1 MAARRRLDISSLLC
15 DSKEDSPVSRT
26 DALLS
31 RPREEH
37 KPQPQQVLTQVPSPG
52 YPSSEQGAFVYSE
65 ATSPYNSPQY
75 ERTSQYQRGPQ
86 QRRQDGPVYYW
97 EKRSPESLP
106 SAADLVPL
114 ALQAT
119 SPSRRTPSPS
129 FLVPTQS
136 AADRTGLL
144 RPSRHSEGLQEAT
157 FPRSSTSSTQPLQ
170 HPHRYS
176 QFPQPPPSSTSPVNI
191 HQSSEPAREQRASH
205 RFNVH
210 QYSPISQTHPSP
222 SPSSASSL
230 PNKFSASAR
239 PLSISP
245 TDLARPQRPSTS
257 GSVDKTLHLSSVLP
271 RQSETNMNTSQRTS
285 ASLSPTVPIS
295 GLSGLDVLVQA
306 ATEERERIDVH
317 RRLSGGEEPQLSSNY
332 VSSARHASLS
342 PVVPRG
348 EIFQA
353 PPPIPPYRATSQT
366 PIYVPPERVES
377 YYNVQSIEDVERRL
391 PSPEPFHTRQ
401 MDDARA
407 PENRLGVAL
416 PVINKL
422 ERRSQS
428 LEAGYAGYERASL
441 RLSDA
446 PRLPS
451 ATSRHLP
458 GSRPASLY
466 GASSSARTTAQQT
479 YLEDEEA
486 STSNQFPHTLSL
498 GEPGPIPYVRR
509 SPPRSKP
516 KPKKPGSAAL
526 ASLEKELAES
536 HNKGSGSKQIRRL
549 SPPRSQ
555 MQRKLPDIGSMA
567 RQSNERG
574 ASEDED
580 VDDFFL
586 SAFDSPRN
594 AARQIPSRKP
604 VPVDI
609 PSAHSRED
617 GVSLESWH
625 HTQPRRSSGEQQ
637 VYSPAIFRAS
647 PERTDEYSNYSS
659 PLRGVLDLD
668 DEETMPDVEAEIL
681 DEIAEAAGGTTSDA
695 ERTDFDDQATDN
707 MEVDVEN
714 ELLSLIDGPPEP
726 PSKSYHQAKPPL
738 IHSPRHS
745 GLQDLDLDR
754 MSMPPPDISKAISAK
769 LKDSKKRPTKPK
781 LKQPKG
787 PPDEVTKPAKGFS
800 AQPEDASAKL
810 SKPKTGAKPRP
821 AKGLPVEKAKG
832 PKVSKEPSTPLSAS
846 LPTLSEP
853 VASSSTPT
861 DEAFPIVTSSG
872 RMVTKSKKSAAAS
885 TILHNQSSLSHRRKV
900 VPPIGW
906 DGGHSRSRS
915 HSVMPRASVDPE
927 PRREKTAK
935 EDEEKAKEKDAPAL
949 EPPDDPD
956 KDKLYCICRTQYD
969 EDRVM
974 IACDRCD
981 EWYHT
986 QCVNMP
992 DLLVDLVDQFICS
1005 KCIAQNPSL
1014 NLQTTYKQ
1022 RCFSGL
1028 KHPDPDSPEA
1038 CHKPSRGAYSK
1049 YCSDECGVR
1058 HMDRKIQSWAGNGG
1072 DVRSLWESVKDA
1084 KRREGFV
1091 MREPDRT
1098 LPKAIL
1104 AEIQNNGLPRP
1115 QASVSEVKQTLGD
1128 EEGRNS
1134 IVFRL
1139 EEQLQTIVQEREEL
1153 KKQLEV
1159 LSWRERLLQLA
1170 SDRADSVGDC
1180 GWDQRLVYGDEEW
1193 MEFGAGVLESYDEAA
1208 PNGHS
1213 EEGQDM
1219 DVDGGTVVGEW
1230 WCRGKKKCERH
1241 VGWQRVRAAD
1251 MELER
1256 TTKEDALAD
1265 LTVREREIR
1274 SRIEDILHPQSRPVR
1289 VYAEE
1294 TLKFKLS
1301 SPEGGGKKAK
1311 KKPAAA

>member
-15 DSKEDSPVSRT
+15 DSKEESPDKS
-26 DALLS
+26 
-31 RPREEH
+31 
-37 KPQPQQVLTQVPSPG
+37 QPQQVLTQVPSSD
-52 YPSSEQGAFVYSE
+52 YPSSEQGAFVYSKV
-65 ATSPYNSPQY
+65 TSPYNSPQY
-75 ERTSQYQRGPQ
+75 EQISQYQREPQ
-86 QRRQDGPVYYW
+86 QHRQDGPYYW

-119 SPSRRTPSPS
+119 SMSRRTPSPS
-129 FLVPTQS
+129 FLLPSQS
-136 AADRTGLL
+136 ATDRTGLL

-157 FPRSSTSSTQPLQ
+157 FPRSSTSPTQLQQ

-176 QFPQPPPSSTSPVNI
+176 QFPQPPSSTSPVNI
-191 HQSSEPAREQRASH
+191 HQSSESARERRASH
-205 RFNVH
+205 QFSVRQH
-210 QYSPISQTHPSP
+210 SSISQTHPSP
-222 SPSSASSL
+222 SPSSTSSL

-245 TDLARPQRPSTS
+245 TDLAHPRAPFTS
-257 GSVDKTLHLSSVLP
+257 GSAGKTLHLSPVLP
-271 RQSETNMNTSQRTS
+271 RQLETRMNTSQRTS
-285 ASLSPTVPIS
+285 TSLSPTVPIS

-332 VSSARHASLS
+332 VSSARCASLS
-342 PVVPRG
+342 PVVPRKRS

-353 PPPIPPYRATSQT
+353 PPPTPPYSATPT
-366 PIYVPPERVES
+366 YVAAERVEP
-377 YYNVQSIEDVERRL
+377 YYNGQGIEDVKRRL
-391 PSPEPFHTRQ
+391 PSPEPYHPRQ
-401 MDDARA
+401 VDNSWVPEKKPCVA
-407 PENRLGVAL
+407 P

-428 LEAGYAGYERASL
+428 PGAGYERSSV
-441 RLSDA
+441 RLPDA
-446 PRLPS
+446 PQILS

-458 GSRPASLY
+458 GSRPASLQA
-466 GASSSARTTAQQT
+466 ASSSARTIVQRA

-486 STSNQFPHTLSL
+486 STSNRFPHTLSSA
-498 GEPGPIPYVRR
+498 ESGPIPYVRR

-604 VPVDI
+604 VSVDI
-609 PSAHSRED
+609 PSVHSRAG
-617 GVSLESWH
+617 GVSLEPWH
-625 HTQPRRSSGEQQ
+625 HIQPRRSSGEQQ
-637 VYSPAIFRAS
+637 VYSPAMFRAS
-647 PERTDEYSNYSS
+647 PDRTDEYSNYPS
-659 PLRGVLDLD
+659 PVRGVLDHD
-668 DEETMPDVEAEIL
+668 DEETMPDVEAEIF
-681 DEIAEAAGGTTSDA
+681 DEIAEAAGGTTSEA

-714 ELLSLIDGPPEP
+714 ELLSLIDGPPE
-726 PSKSYHQAKPPL
+726 SRSYHQAKPPF

-745 GLQDLDLDR
+745 GLQGLDLDR
-754 MSMPPPDISKAISAK
+754 MSMPPPDTSKVSSTK
-769 LKDSKKRPTKPK
+769 VKDSKKRSTKPM
-781 LKQPKG
+781 LKPSKG

-800 AQPEDASAKL
+800 AQPEDSSAKP
-810 SKPKTGAKPRP
+810 SKPKSGAKPRP
-821 AKGLPVEKAKG
+821 TKGLPVEKAKRA
-832 PKVSKEPSTPLSAS
+832 KVSKEPSTPLSAS
-846 LPTLSEP
+846 LPTLSES
-853 VASSSTPT
+853 VGSSSIPT

-885 TILHNQSSLSHRRKV
+885 TILHNQFSLSHRKKV
-900 VPPIGW
+900 VPPIGG
-906 DGGHSRSRS
+906 DGGPSRSRS
-915 HSVMPRASVDPE
+915 HSVIPRASVDPE
-927 PRREKTAK
+927 THRDKTAK
-935 EDEEKAKEKDAPAL
+935 EDEEKGKEKDAPAL

-1014 NLQTTYKQ
+1014 NLRTTYKQ

-1058 HMDRKIQSWAGNGG
+1058 HMHRKIQSWAGNGG
-1072 DVRSLWESVKDA
+1072 DIRSFWESVKDA

-1091 MREPDRT
+1091 THELDRT
-1098 LPKAIL
+1098 LPKVIL
-1104 AEIQNNGLPRP
+1104 AEIQNNSLPRP

-1170 SDRADSVGDC
+1170 SDRAESMGDC

-1213 EEGQDM
+1213 EENQDM

-1265 LTVREREIR
+1265 LTIREREIR
-1274 SRIEDILHPQSRPVR
+1274 SRIEDILHPQSRPAR
-1289 VYAEE
+1289 VYVEE

-1301 SPEGGGKKAK
+1301 SSEGGGKKAK

>member
-15 DSKEDSPVSRT
+15 DSKEESPVSRT

-31 RPREEH
+31 RPREH
-37 KPQPQQVLTQVPSPG
+37 VQDKSQPQQVLAQVPSPG
-52 YPSSEQGAFVYSE
+52 YPSSEQGAFVYSK
-65 ATSPYNSPQY
+65 ATSPYNSPQH
-75 ERTSQYQRGPQ
+75 ERISQYQPEPQ
-86 QRRQDGPVYYW
+86 QHRQDGPVHYW
-97 EKRSPESLP
+97 EKRSPKSLP

-114 ALQAT
+114 TLQAT
-119 SPSRRTPSPS
+119 STSRRTPSPS
-129 FLVPTQS
+129 FLLPSQS
-136 AADRTGLL
+136 ATDRTGLL

-157 FPRSSTSSTQPLQ
+157 FPRSGTSPTQLQQ

-176 QFPQPPPSSTSPVNI
+176 QFPQSPSSTSPVNI
-191 HQSSEPAREQRASH
+191 HQSSESARERRASH
-205 RFNVH
+205 QFSVRE
-210 QYSPISQTHPSP
+210 YSSISQTHPSS
-222 SPSSASSL
+222 SPSSTSSL
-230 PNKFSASAR
+230 PNKFPAPAR

-245 TDLARPQRPSTS
+245 TDLAHPRWSSAS
-257 GSVDKTLHLSSVLP
+257 GSADKTLHLSPVLP
-271 RQSETNMNTSQRTS
+271 RQSELRMNTSQRTS

-332 VSSARHASLS
+332 VSSARRASLS
-342 PVVPRG
+342 PVVPRS

-353 PPPIPPYRATSQT
+353 PPPTPPYSVTSQT
-366 PIYVPPERVES
+366 PIYVAAERGES
-377 YYNVQSIEDVERRL
+377 YYNEQGIEDVKRRL
-391 PSPEPFHTRQ
+391 SSPEPYHHRQ
-401 MDDARA
+401 VDNSWVPEKKPGEA
-407 PENRLGVAL
+407 P
-416 PVINKL
+416 PVNKL

-428 LEAGYAGYERASL
+428 PEAGYERFSL

-446 PRLPS
+446 SQIPS

-458 GSRPASLY
+458 GSRPASY
-466 GASSSARTTAQQT
+466 AASSSARTIVQRT

-486 STSNQFPHTLSL
+486 SSSNRLPHTLSSA
-498 GEPGPIPYVRR
+498 ESGPIPYVRR

-536 HNKGSGSKQIRRL
+536 HNKGSGSKQIRKL

-604 VPVDI
+604 VSVDI
-609 PSAHSRED
+609 PSAHSRAG
-617 GVSLESWH
+617 GVSLEAWH
-625 HTQPRRSSGEQQ
+625 YAQPRRSSGEQQ
-637 VYSPAIFRAS
+637 VYSPAMSRAS
-647 PERTDEYSNYSS
+647 PERTDEYSNYPS
-659 PLRGVLDLD
+659 PVRGVLDHD

-681 DEIAEAAGGTTSDA
+681 DEIAEAAGGTSSEA

-738 IHSPRHS
+738 THSPRHS
-745 GLQDLDLDR
+745 GLQGLDLDR
-754 MSMPPPDISKAISAK
+754 MSMPPPDTSKVSSNK
-769 LKDSKKRPTKPK
+769 VKDSKKRSTKPK
-781 LKQPKG
+781 LKPSKG
-787 PPDEVTKPAKGFS
+787 PPDEMTKPVKGFS
-800 AQPEDASAKL
+800 AQSEDSSAKP

-821 AKGLPVEKAKG
+821 TKPVEKAKG
-832 PKVSKEPSTPLSAS
+832 AKLSKEPSTPLSAS
-846 LPTLSEP
+846 LPTLPEP
-853 VASSSTPT
+853 VASSGTPT

-885 TILHNQSSLSHRRKV
+885 TILYNQSSLSHRKKV
-900 VPPIGW
+900 VPPIGG
-906 DGGHSRSRS
+906 DGGPSRSRS

-927 PRREKTAK
+927 THREKTAK
-935 EDEEKAKEKDAPAL
+935 EDEEKGKEKYTPAV

-1014 NLQTTYKQ
+1014 NLRTTYKQ

-1058 HMDRKIQSWAGNGG
+1058 HMHRKIQSWAGNGG

-1091 MREPDRT
+1091 THELGRT

-1104 AEIQNNGLPRP
+1104 AEIQNNSLPRP

-1170 SDRADSVGDC
+1170 SDRAESVGDC
-1180 GWDQRLVYGDEEW
+1180 GWDQRLVYGDAEW

-1219 DVDGGTVVGEW
+1219 DVDGGTVDGGTVVGEW

-1265 LTVREREIR
+1265 LTIREREIR
-1274 SRIEDILHPQSRPVR
+1274 SRIEDILHPQSHPAR

-1301 SPEGGGKKAK
+1301 SSEGGGKKAK

>member
-15 DSKEDSPVSRT
+15 DSKEDSPVSRS

-37 KPQPQQVLTQVPSPG
+37 VQDKPQPQQVLTQVPSPG
-52 YPSSEQGAFVYSE
+52 YPSGEQGAFVYSK
-65 ATSPYNSPQY
+65 ATSPYNSPQF
-75 ERTSQYQRGPQ
+75 ERISQYHRGPQ
-86 QRRQDGPVYYW
+86 QRRQDGQVYYW

-119 SPSRRTPSPS
+119 SPSQRSPSPS
-129 FLVPTQS
+129 FLVPSQS

-157 FPRSSTSSTQPLQ
+157 FPRSTTSSTQPLQ

-176 QFPQPPPSSTSPVNI
+176 QFPQPPSSTSPVNI
-191 HQSSEPAREQRASH
+191 HQSLESDREQRASH
-205 RFNVH
+205 RSSVH

-222 SPSSASSL
+222 SHSSASSL
-230 PNKFSASAR
+230 SNKFSASSR
-239 PLSISP
+239 LLSISP
-245 TDLARPQRPSTS
+245 TDLAHPQRPSTS
-257 GSVDKTLHLSSVLP
+257 GSVDKALHLSSILP
-271 RQSETNMNTSQRTS
+271 RQSETRMNTSQRTS
-285 ASLSPTVPIS
+285 ASLSPTVPLS

-332 VSSARHASLS
+332 VSSARRASLS
-342 PVVPRG
+342 PVVPRS

-353 PPPIPPYRATSQT
+353 PPPIAPYRATSQT
-366 PIYVPPERVES
+366 PIYVPAERVES

-391 PSPEPFHTRQ
+391 PSPEPFHLLQ
-401 MDDARA
+401 ADDARA
-407 PENRLGVAL
+407 SENRPGVAL

-428 LEAGYAGYERASL
+428 PEASHAGYERASL
-441 RLSDA
+441 RLPDA
-446 PRLPS
+446 SQIPS

-458 GSRPASLY
+458 GSRSASLY
-466 GASSSARTTAQQT
+466 SASSSARTTAQQT

-486 STSNQFPHTLSL
+486 SNSNQFHHTLSSV
-498 GEPGPIPYVRR
+498 EPGLVPYVRR

-536 HNKGSGSKQIRRL
+536 HNMTSGSRQIRRL

-586 SAFDSPRN
+586 STFDSPRN
-594 AARQIPSRKP
+594 AARQIPSRKL
-604 VPVDI
+604 VSVDI
-609 PSAHSRED
+609 PSAHSRE
-617 GVSLESWH
+617 GRVSLEPWN
-625 HTQPRRSSGEQQ
+625 HTQPRRSSGERQ
-637 VYSPAIFRAS
+637 VYSPAMFRAS
-647 PERTDEYSNYSS
+647 PERPDEYSNYPS
-659 PLRGVLDLD
+659 PLREVLDHD
-668 DEETMPDVEAEIL
+668 DEETMPDMEAEIL

-707 MEVDVEN
+707 MEMDVEN

-726 PSKSYHQAKPPL
+726 PSKSYHQARPSL
-738 IHSPRHS
+738 THSPRHS

-769 LKDSKKRPTKPK
+769 LKDSKKRPAKPR
-781 LKQPKG
+781 LKPLKG
-787 PPDEVTKPAKGFS
+787 PLDEVTKPAKGFS
-800 AQPEDASAKL
+800 AQPEGFSAKP
-810 SKPKTGAKPRP
+810 SKSKTGAKPRP
-821 AKGLPVEKAKG
+821 AEKAKG
-832 PKVSKEPSTPLSAS
+832 AKVSKEPSTPLSAS

-900 VPPIGW
+900 APPIVG

-927 PRREKTAK
+927 TRRERTAK

-949 EPPDDPD
+949 EPPDDAD

-1028 KHPDPDSPEA
+1028 MHPDPDSPEA

-1058 HMDRKIQSWAGNGG
+1058 HMHRKIQSWAGNGG

-1091 MREPDRT
+1091 MHEPDRT
-1098 LPKAIL
+1098 VPKAIF

-1115 QASVSEVKQTLGD
+1115 QSSVSEVKQTLGD

-1170 SDRADSVGDC
+1170 SDRAESVGDC

-1265 LTVREREIR
+1265 LTTREREIR
-1274 SRIEDILHPQSRPVR
+1274 SRIEDILHPQSRPAR

-1301 SPEGGGKKAK
+1301 SSEGGGKKAK